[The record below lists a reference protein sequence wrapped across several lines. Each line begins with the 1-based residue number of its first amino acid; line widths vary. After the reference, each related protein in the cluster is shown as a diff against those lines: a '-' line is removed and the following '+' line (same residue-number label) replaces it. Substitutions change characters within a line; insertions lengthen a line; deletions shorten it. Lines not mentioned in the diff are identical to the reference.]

1 MDNLLKV
8 IFFIFA
14 ALLIISG
21 LIIFLAPK
29 FLIRISEPL
38 NKEFG
43 VKRKRSKTII
53 FNDEKVFQNRHIFGP
68 VLIIIGL
75 VLLYFSFYLV

>member
-14 ALLIISG
+14 AILIISG
-21 LIIFLAPK
+21 LIIFFAPK

-43 VKRKRSKTII
+43 VKRKSKTLILA
-53 FNDEKVFQNRHIFGP
+53 DEKVFLNRHIFGP
-68 VLIIIGL
+68 VLVIIGL
-75 VLLYFSFYLV
+75 VLIYFSFYL

>member
-1 MDNLLKV
+1 MENSIAIILFIMSAILIIGGLL
-8 IFFIFA
+8 IFF
-14 ALLIISG
+14 
-21 LIIFLAPK
+21 APK

-43 VKRKRSKTII
+43 AKRKRSKTII
-53 FNDEKVFQNRHIFGP
+53 FNDEKVFQNRYIFGP

-75 VLLYFSFYLV
+75 ILLYFSFYLV

>member
-14 ALLIISG
+14 AILIISG
-21 LIIFLAPK
+21 LIIFFAPK

-43 VKRKRSKTII
+43 VKRKSKTFILA
-53 FNDEKVFQNRHIFGP
+53 DEKVFLNRHIFGP
-68 VLIIIGL
+68 VLVLIGL
-75 VLLYFSFYLV
+75 ILLYISFYLL

>member
-1 MDNLLKV
+1 MDNLLTV
-8 IFFIFA
+8 IFVIFA

-21 LIIFLAPK
+21 LIIFFAPK

-43 VKRKRSKTII
+43 VKRKSKTLILA
-53 FNDEKVFQNRHIFGP
+53 DEKVFLYRHIFGP
-68 VLIIIGL
+68 VLVLIGL
-75 VLLYFSFYLV
+75 ILLYFSFYLI

>member
-1 MDNLLKV
+1 MENSLTIILFAISAILMIGGLL
-8 IFFIFA
+8 IFF
-14 ALLIISG
+14 
-21 LIIFLAPK
+21 APK

-43 VKRKRSKTII
+43 AKRKSKTFII
-53 FNDEKVFQNRHIFGP
+53 ADEKIFLNRRIFGP

-75 VLLYFSFYLV
+75 ILLYFAFYLI

>member
-1 MDNLLKV
+1 MENSIAIILFIMSAILV
-8 IFFIFA
+8 VGGFLIFF
-14 ALLIISG
+14 
-21 LIIFLAPK
+21 APK

-43 VKRKRSKTII
+43 TKMKKSKTII
-53 FNDEKVFQNRHIFGP
+53 FNDEKVFLNRHIFGP
-68 VLIIIGL
+68 VLVIIGL